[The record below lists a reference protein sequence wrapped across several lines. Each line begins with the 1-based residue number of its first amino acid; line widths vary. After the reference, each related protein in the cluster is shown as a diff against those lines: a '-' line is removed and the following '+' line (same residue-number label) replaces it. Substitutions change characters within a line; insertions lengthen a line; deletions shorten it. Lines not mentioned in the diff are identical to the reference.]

1 MVPPTMAPVGVGLE
15 AWVDVDEV
23 IGVLVDGVDGIEVV
37 LDITEDVDDV
47 SADEI
52 PGGSCVPV
60 LKPLVPV

>member
-1 MVPPTMAPVGVGLE
+1 MAPVGVGLE
-15 AWVDVDEV
+15 AWVDVDEA

-37 LDITEDVDDV
+37 LEDTEDVDDV
-47 SADEI
+47 AVDNT